1 MADLVCHDMCT
12 TQCANDTIITID
24 NHNDSINKTF
34 IMPTVP
40 PSHTSVVTII
50 HDN

>member
-24 NHNDSINKTF
+24 NDSINKTF